1 MTRLRMLTA
10 LPMAWLVL
18 GGVAEG
24 QARRAMT
31 LVDLLEVP
39 RLSDPQ
45 LSPDGRQVLYELAVA
60 DWEANRAISHIWRA
74 DADRGNSVQLTQG
87 DDGETNPRWSPDG
100 DRVAFIARRGA
111 ADTTQIHVLSNQ
123 GGEARQLTDHPTA
136 VSSITWSSDGSVIYF
151 LAFDEKSAEQQARE
165 AEKNDVYAFEESFQ
179 QQHLW
184 TVTVTTGV
192 TTRVTEGDYSIL
204 AYDLSRDGTRI
215 AVHRGPSPVLE
226 HRDASEV
233 WVMGADGSDPRRLT
247 TNNVPELGAQVSP
260 DGSQVLFLAHANER
274 FEKYY
279 NSNVFLVPSGGG
291 SARTLA
297 PNLTYEFSDA
307 AWSVD
312 GGAVFAVVNM
322 GVHSELFRL
331 HVATGKVD

>member
-10 LPMAWLVL
+10 LPMAWLIL

-74 DADRGNSVQLTQG
+74 DADGGNSVQLTQG
-87 DDGETNPRWSPDG
+87 DDGETSPRWSPDG

-184 TVTVTTGV
+184 TVTVTVTTGV

-204 AYDLSRDGTRI
+204 AYDLSRDGARI

-247 TNNVPELGAQVSP
+247 TNNVPELGGPGVPGRLASVVSRTRERAVREVLQQQRLSCAIRRGP
-260 DGSQVLFLAHANER
+260 GQDPGSQPALRVQR
-274 FEKYY
+274 RG
-279 NSNVFLVPSGGG
+279 LVGRRGCGLRRREHG
-291 SARTLA
+291 S
-297 PNLTYEFSDA
+297 S
-307 AWSVD
+307 
-312 GGAVFAVVNM
+312 
-322 GVHSELFRL
+322 
-331 HVATGKVD
+331 